1 MEGEPEEC
9 WFEVVEAHRLDPK
22 REPHSSRR
30 DCMVEK
36 VSESADSRIPVE
48 WQGPFAD
55 RVEPMEP
62 GMLGESR
69 LVSIRI
75 EYRNCLRQS
84 SNHIYYKQLES
95 TFSIH

>member
-36 VSESADSRIPVE
+36 VSESADIRISVE
-48 WQGPFAD
+48 WQGPFAG
-55 RVEPMEP
+55 RVEPMEL
-62 GMLGESR
+62 GMLRESR
-69 LVSIRI
+69 LVSIHI
-75 EYRNCLRQS
+75 EYRNCPHQS